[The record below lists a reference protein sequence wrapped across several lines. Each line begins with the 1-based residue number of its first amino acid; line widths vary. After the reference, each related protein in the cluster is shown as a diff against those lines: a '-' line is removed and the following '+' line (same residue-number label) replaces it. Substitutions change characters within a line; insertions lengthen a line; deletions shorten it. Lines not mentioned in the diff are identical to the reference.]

1 MKLFGREW
9 FSIGPDEAAIVL
21 GETKVNFYWP
31 RPDASPKQELMDTL
45 HFLQHA
51 ISRTDWWEEWA
62 EHEEMIQQ
70 LANGNYGDD
79 DDQPIFEL
87 IEGGKAPEQLN
98 DDEPTETHPSVKK

>member
-31 RPDASPKQELMDTL
+31 RPDASPKQELVDTL
-45 HFLQHA
+45 QFLQHA
-51 ISRTDWWEEWA
+51 ISRTDWWQEWA

-70 LANGNYGDD
+70 IASGNYGDD
-79 DDQPIFEL
+79 EPPTFEV
-87 IEGGKAPEQLN
+87 IEGGKQRSPLE
-98 DDEPTETHPSVKK
+98 DDDSTETIPRVEK